1 MRPIYVINNFGQF
14 NHLIHRALRD
24 LDIDAALVP
33 NSTPPKQVSEGCR
46 GIILGGGPSMERA
59 GNSSQYLDLGLPVL
73 GICLGLHIIA
83 AKFGG
88 IVHQGARGGYGP
100 IEVDICEHDDI
111 LSGYPE
117 KINVWSSHA
126 DEVLKIPDGFTCLAY
141 SAICN
146 AEAIALPEK
155 HIYGLQW
162 HPEVSHTFEGKR
174 VFENF
179 DRISDHC
186 AGLVE

>member
-1 MRPIYVINNFGQF
+1 MLPICVVNNFGQF

-24 LDIDAALVP
+24 LEIDVILVP
-33 NSTPPKQVSEGCR
+33 NSTPAGQLGEECR
-46 GIILGGGPSMERA
+46 GIILGGGPDIGRA
-59 GNSSQYLDLGLPVL
+59 GNCAEYLDLGLPVL

-83 AKFGG
+83 TKFGG
-88 IVHQGARGGYGP
+88 SVHQGRSGGYGP
-100 IEVDICEHDDI
+100 VEIEICEPDDI
-111 LSGYPE
+111 LKGYPE
-117 KINVWSSHA
+117 TMHVWASHA
-126 DEVLKIPDGFTCLAY
+126 DEVTRIPDGFIRLAH
-141 SAICN
+141 SSICG

-179 DRISDHC
+179 DRITLDT
-186 AGLVE
+186 GV

>member
-1 MRPIYVINNFGQF
+1 MLPICVINNFGQF

-33 NSTPPKQVSEGCR
+33 NTTPPARIAGDYR
-46 GIILGGGPSMERA
+46 GIILGGGPDISRA
-59 GNSSQYLDLGLPVL
+59 GNCAAYLDLGLPVL

-88 IVHQGARGGYGP
+88 SVRTGRSGGYGP
-100 IEVDICEHDDI
+100 VEVEICDHDDI
-111 LSGYPE
+111 LAGYPE
-117 KINVWSSHA
+117 TISVWASHA
-126 DEVLKIPDGFTCLAY
+126 DEVTKIPPGFVLLAR
-141 SAICN
+141 SDICG
-146 AEAIALPEK
+146 AEAIALPDR
-155 HIYGLQW
+155 HLYGLQW

-179 DRISDHC
+179 DRIIRES
-186 AGLVE
+186 A

>member
-1 MRPIYVINNFGQF
+1 MRPIYVVNNFGQF
-14 NHLIHRALRD
+14 NHLILRALRD
-24 LDIDAALVP
+24 LEIDASMIS
-33 NSTPPKQVSEGCR
+33 NTTPPHQVSEECR
-46 GIILGGGPSMERA
+46 GIILGGGPSIERG
-59 GNSSQYLDLGLPVL
+59 GNCSQYLDLGLPVL

-88 IVHQGARGGYGP
+88 IVHQGPRGGYGP
-100 IEVDICEHDDI
+100 VEVEICEHDDI
-111 LSGYPE
+111 LSGYPK
-117 KINVWSSHA
+117 KINVWSPHA
-126 DEVLKIPDGFTCLAY
+126 DEVLKIPEGFTCLAF
-141 SAICN
+141 SDICS

-179 DRISDHC
+179 DRVSLDC
-186 AGLVE
+186 GA